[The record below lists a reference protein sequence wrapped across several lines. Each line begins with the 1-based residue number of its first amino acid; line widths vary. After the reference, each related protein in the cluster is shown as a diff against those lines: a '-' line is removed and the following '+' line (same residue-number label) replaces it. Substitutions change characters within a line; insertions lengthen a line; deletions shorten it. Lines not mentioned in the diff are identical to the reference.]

1 MSSGSAKSLFLSV
14 PSRLDALGPIRGRVL
29 DYVGQLGF
37 AEQAAEDL
45 VLCVHEA
52 VSNAIV
58 HGNREAEELPV
69 DVLIEALDG
78 GVRVTVRN
86 HGPGFEFDQLADR
99 RPTDEP
105 RGRGMKIIRSLA
117 ADIAW
122 NDQGRELVFV
132 MQAPR

>member
-78 GVRVTVRN
+78 GVR
-86 HGPGFEFDQLADR
+86 PGFAPHCAVRYRRAAASRRKQRASRCACFVYLAHPPWR
-99 RPTDEP
+99 QPTTT
-105 RGRGMKIIRSLA
+105 S
-117 ADIAW
+117 
-122 NDQGRELVFV
+122 
-132 MQAPR
+132 